1 MCSGFRY
8 LAFRKDEIIVPQGY
22 FVKESPAVNR
32 SSSDLFKDQDEI
44 KRVYIYGWFMLM
56 FGRNQQNVVKMEIKK
71 KENQKIQRLN
81 AHTLLQ
87 VPTLP
92 SAFLIN
98 CFFVSL

>member
-44 KRVYIYGWFMLM
+44 KRVYIYG
-56 FGRNQQNVVKMEIKK
+56 
-71 KENQKIQRLN
+71 
-81 AHTLLQ
+81 
-87 VPTLP
+87 
-92 SAFLIN
+92 
-98 CFFVSL
+98 